1 MDVGGTI
8 EVEVDEVATDEA
20 VGTVDAAMAGNMEV
34 PEDKF
39 WICSWM
45 MF

>member
-1 MDVGGTI
+1 MDVGTI
-8 EVEVDEVATDEA
+8 DVEVDETVEA